1 METRLRKKEK
11 DLSIALMPQKTV
23 MSCYLCYQQ
32 GMQYLHGYFGSSLT
46 TFHTGYIYQR
56 KIKITEEL
64 KAKKTCTVAEIKF
77 VSSGPVDSCV
87 ASMSAQIGQTS

>member
-32 GMQYLHGYFGSSLT
+32 GMQYLHGYFGLSLT
-46 TFHTGYIYQR
+46 TCQIGYIYQR
-56 KIKITEEL
+56 KKKDNRRIKSKENLHCAGNKI
-64 KAKKTCTVAEIKF
+64 C
-77 VSSGPVDSCV
+77 
-87 ASMSAQIGQTS
+87 